1 MRHLIGACL
10 LLLGL
15 TACDLSSIN
24 SPYTEQFEDES
35 VLYSSFSI
43 RPKHLDPA
51 RSYSSNEAQ
60 FTAQIYEPPLQYHY
74 LKRPYTLIPLAANS
88 LPTVNYYNAEGVR
101 LDGEINIHDLA
112 YSIYEISIKPGIQ
125 YQPHPAFSR
134 ISNGEFEYHELN
146 DDELT
151 TIQTLSDF
159 KNTDTRELVAADYVY
174 QVKRLA
180 HPDIHSPILSLMA
193 EHIVG
198 LTEFSQQLQQQKQ
211 AGQSIDLQSFD
222 ISGVELIDKYRYQ
235 IKVKGKYPQ
244 LNYWLA
250 MPFFA
255 PMPWEADL
263 FYQQAGLKKKNISL
277 DWYPVGTG
285 PYYLTENNPNRRMV
299 LTKNPNFHGELYP
312 SQGEKGDQASGL
324 LEDATNE
331 MPFINKVIFSLEK
344 ESIPLWNKFL
354 QGYYDASGIN
364 SDSFDQAIQV
374 GGGGDFNLS
383 KGMIE
388 KNIKLKTAIE
398 TSTYYMGFNMLDSVV
413 GGYSEQAKKL
423 RQAISIAID
432 YEEYISIF
440 TNGRGTAAQGP
451 IPPGMFGHIEGEEG
465 INPYVYEWKNN
476 VAKRKS
482 IRDAKQLLIEA
493 GYPNGRDENT
503 GKPLILHL
511 DVPASGPDAKARFD
525 WVRKQFQKLDIQLV
539 IRNTDYNRFQ
549 EKMRKGQ
556 AQIFQWGWNADYPDP
571 ENFLFLLYGPNGKV
585 NDQGENA
592 ANYQNIIFDE
602 LFEKM
607 RTMDN
612 GDERQKIIDKML
624 EALHKDSPWVWGYHP
639 KQFYLYH
646 AWNKNIKPNLMAN
659 NTLKYRRLDA
669 ELRQQQQQQW
679 NTPILWPLAMIFL
692 IILVLLIPA
701 ITMYRNKNHTK
712 ITIEK

>member
-24 SPYTEQFEDES
+24 SPYTEQFEDAS

-51 RSYSSNEAQ
+51 RSYSSSEAQ

-88 LPTVNYYNAEGVR
+88 LPTVNYYNAEGLR
-101 LDGEINIHDLA
+101 LDGEVKIQDIA
-112 YSIYEISIKPGIQ
+112 YSIYEISIKSGIQ

-134 ISNGEFEYHELN
+134 KNSGEFEYHELN

-151 TIQTLSDF
+151 TIQSLSDF

-174 QVKRLA
+174 QIKRLA

-211 AGQSIDLQSFD
+211 VGQSIDLQNFD

-263 FYQQAGLKKKNISL
+263 FYQQVGLKKKNISL

-324 LEDATNE
+324 LQDAGNE

-388 KNIKLKTAIE
+388 KNIELKTAIE
-398 TSTYYMGFNMLDSVV
+398 TSTFYMGFNMLDSVV
-413 GGYSEQAKKL
+413 GGYSEQAQKL

-440 TNGRGTAAQGP
+440 TNGRGTPAQGP
-451 IPPGMFGHIEGEEG
+451 IPPGMFGHIEGKEG
-465 INPYVYEWKNN
+465 INPYVYEWQNN

-482 IRDAKQLLIEA
+482 INDAKQLLIEA

-525 WVRKQFQKLDIQLV
+525 WVRKQFQKLDVQLV

-612 GDERQKIIDKML
+612 GDERQKIIDQML
-624 EALHKDSPWVWGYHP
+624 EVLHKDSPWVWGYHP

-669 ELRQQQQQQW
+669 ERRQQQQQQW
-679 NTPILWPLAMIFL
+679 NAPILWPLAMVFL

-712 ITIEK
+712 IKIEK

>member
-1 MRHLIGACL
+1 MRHLLGACL

-15 TACDLSSIN
+15 AACELNLVN
-24 SPYTEQFEDES
+24 SPYTDQLEDES
-35 VLYSSFSI
+35 ILYSSFSI

-51 RSYSSNEAQ
+51 RSYSSSEAQ

-74 LKRPYTLIPLAANS
+74 LKRPYTLIPLTATE
-88 LPTVNYYNAEGVR
+88 LPTVSYYNAEDEL
-101 LDGEINIHDLA
+101 LDGEIKIEDIT
-112 YSIYEISIKPGIQ
+112 YSIYDVSIKSGIH
-125 YQPHPAFSR
+125 YQPHPSFSR
-134 ISNGEFEYHELN
+134 KTDGEFEYHKLTDN
-146 DDELT
+146 ELT
-151 TIQTLSDF
+151 GIKTISDF
-159 KNTDTRELVAADYVY
+159 KNTDSRELQAADYVY
-174 QVKRLA
+174 QIKRLA

-198 LTEFSQQLQQQKQ
+198 LREFAQQLQQQKQ
-211 AGQSIDLQSFD
+211 AGKSIDLKEFD
-222 ISGVELIDKYRYQ
+222 ISGVRLVDKYRYQ

-250 MPFFA
+250 MPFFG
-255 PMPWEADL
+255 PMPWEADV
-263 FYQQAGLKKKNISL
+263 FYQQKGLKKKNISL

-312 SQGEKGDQASGL
+312 EDGEEADLASGL
-324 LEDATNE
+324 LDDAAKE
-331 MPFINKVIFSLEK
+331 LPFIDKVIFSLEK

-374 GGGGDFNLS
+374 GAGGEFGLS
-383 KGMIE
+383 EDMI
-388 KNIKLKTAIE
+388 KKDIKLKTAIE
-398 TSTYYMGFNMLDSVV
+398 TSTFYMGFNMLDSVV
-413 GGYSEQAKKL
+413 GGYSERAQKL

-451 IPPGMFGHIEGEEG
+451 IPPGMFGHIEGKEG
-465 INPYVYEWKNN
+465 INPYVYDWQNN
-476 VAKRKS
+476 LAKRKPVK
-482 IRDAKQLLIEA
+482 DAKRLLKEA

-525 WVRKQFQKLDIQLV
+525 WMRKQFQKLDIQLV

-549 EKMRKGQ
+549 EKMRQGQ

-585 NDQGENA
+585 NSLGENA
-592 ANYQNIIFDE
+592 ANYQNSDFDE
-602 LFEKM
+602 LFEQM

-612 GDERQKIIDKML
+612 GEQRQKIIDQML
-624 EALHKDSPWVWGYHP
+624 TILHQDSPWIWGFHP

-646 AWNKNIKPNLMAN
+646 DWNQNIKPNLMAN
-659 NTLKYRRLDA
+659 NTLKYRRLDT

-679 NTPILWPLAMIFL
+679 NTPILWPLTMV
-692 IILVLLIPA
+692 IIIVLVLLAPA
-701 ITMYRNKNHTK
+701 VTMYRNKNHTK
-712 ITIEK
+712 IKFEK

>member
-24 SPYTEQFEDES
+24 SPYTEQFEDAS

-51 RSYSSNEAQ
+51 RSYSSSEAQ

-88 LPTVNYYNAEGVR
+88 LPTVNYYNAEGLR
-101 LDGEINIHDLA
+101 LDGEVKIQDIA
-112 YSIYEISIKPGIQ
+112 YSIYEISIKSGIQ

-134 ISNGEFEYHELN
+134 KTDGEFEYHELN

-151 TIQTLSDF
+151 AIKTLSDF

-174 QVKRLA
+174 QIKRLA

-211 AGQSIDLQSFD
+211 SGQRIDLQDFD

-263 FYQQAGLKKKNISL
+263 FYQQVGLKKKNISL

-324 LEDATNE
+324 LQDAGNE

-388 KNIKLKTAIE
+388 KNIELKTAIE
-398 TSTYYMGFNMLDSVV
+398 TSIFYMGFNMLDSVV
-413 GGYSEQAKKL
+413 GGYSEQAQKL

-440 TNGRGTAAQGP
+440 TNGRGTPAQGP
-451 IPPGMFGHIEGEEG
+451 IPPGMFGHIEGKEG
-465 INPYVYEWKNN
+465 INPYVYEWQNN

-482 IRDAKQLLIEA
+482 ISDAKQLLLEA

-525 WVRKQFQKLDIQLV
+525 WVRKQFQKLDVQLV

-612 GDERQKIIDKML
+612 GDERQKIIDQML
-624 EALHKDSPWVWGYHP
+624 EVLHKDSPWVWGYHP

-669 ELRQQQQQQW
+669 ERRQQQQQQW
-679 NTPILWPLAMIFL
+679 NAPILWPLAMVFL

-712 ITIEK
+712 IKIEK

>member
-1 MRHLIGACL
+1 MRHLIGCCL

-15 TACDLSSIN
+15 TACELSSIN
-24 SPYTEQFEDES
+24 SPYTEQLEGES
-35 VLYSSFSI
+35 VLYSSFSL

-51 RSYSSNEAQ
+51 RSYSSSEAQ

-74 LKRPYTLIPLAANS
+74 LKRPYTLIPLSARQ
-88 LPTVNYYNAEGVR
+88 LPTVNYYNAEGIR
-101 LDGEINIHDLA
+101 LEGEIKTQDIA
-112 YSIYEISIKPGIQ
+112 YSIYEVSIKSGIH

-134 ISNGEFEYHELN
+134 KTNGEFEYHSLN

-151 TIQTLSDF
+151 IIKTLSDF

-174 QVKRLA
+174 QIKRLA

-198 LTEFSQQLQQQKQ
+198 LTEFSQQLRQQKQ
-211 AGQSIDLQSFD
+211 KGQHIDLKNID
-222 ISGVELIDKYRYQ
+222 ISGVALIDKYRYQ

-263 FYQQAGLKKKNISL
+263 FYQQKGLKKKNISL

-312 SQGEKGDQASGL
+312 TEGEAGDQTSGL
-324 LEDATNE
+324 LEDAGKE
-331 MPFINKVIFSLEK
+331 MPFINKVVFSLEK

-374 GGGGDFNLS
+374 GVGGDFNLS
-383 KGMIE
+383 KEMIE

-398 TSTYYMGFNMLDSVV
+398 TSTFYMGFNMLDSVV
-413 GGYSEQAKKL
+413 GGYSERAQKL

-432 YEEYISIF
+432 YEEYVSIF

-451 IPPGMFGHIEGEEG
+451 IPPGMFGHIEGKEG
-465 INPYVYEWKNN
+465 INPYVYEWQTNL
-476 VAKRKS
+476 AKRKP
-482 IRDAKQLLIEA
+482 INDAKQLLTEA
-493 GYPNGRDENT
+493 GYPNGRDEKM
-503 GKPLILHL
+503 GKPLTLHL

-525 WVRKQFQKLDIQLV
+525 WIRKQFQKLDIQLV

-585 NDQGENA
+585 NAQGENA
-592 ANYQNIIFDE
+592 ANYQNIVFDE

-612 GDERQKIIDKML
+612 GNERQKIIDQML
-624 EALHKDSPWVWGYHP
+624 SVLHKDSPWIWGFHP

-679 NTPILWPLAMIFL
+679 NAPILWPLAMVFL

-701 ITMYRNKNHTK
+701 ITMYRNKNYTK
-712 ITIEK
+712 IMIEK

>member
-1 MRHLIGACL
+1 MRHLIGGCL

-24 SPYTEQFEDES
+24 SPYTEQLEDES
-35 VLYSSFSI
+35 VLYSSFSL

-51 RSYSSNEAQ
+51 RSYSSSEAQ

-74 LKRPYTLIPLAANS
+74 LKRPYTLIPLTANR
-88 LPTVNYYNAEGVR
+88 LPTVSYYNAEGIR
-101 LDGEINIHDLA
+101 LDGEIKTQDIA
-112 YSIYEISIKPGIQ
+112 YSIYEISIKSGIQ

-134 ISNGEFEYHELN
+134 KTNGDFEYHSLN
-146 DDELT
+146 DDELRA
-151 TIQTLSDF
+151 IKSLSDF

-174 QVKRLA
+174 QIKRLA

-198 LTEFSQQLQQQKQ
+198 LTEFSQQLQQQQQK
-211 AGQSIDLQSFD
+211 GQLIDLQKLD
-222 ISGVELIDKYRYQ
+222 ISGVELIDKYRYK

-263 FYQQAGLKKKNISL
+263 FYQQKGLKKKNISL

-285 PYYLTENNPNRRMV
+285 PYYLTENNPNRRME
-299 LTKNPNFHGELYP
+299 LTKNPNFHGENYP
-312 SQGEKGDQASGL
+312 TQGEKGDQAAGL
-324 LEDATNE
+324 LEDAAKE
-331 MPFINKVIFSLEK
+331 MPFINKVVFSLEK

-374 GGGGDFNLS
+374 GVGGDFSLS
-383 KGMIE
+383 KDMIE

-398 TSTYYMGFNMLDSVV
+398 TSTFYMGFNMLDSVV
-413 GGYSEQAKKL
+413 GGYSEQAQKL
-423 RQAISIAID
+423 RQAIAIAID

-451 IPPGMFGHIEGEEG
+451 IPPGIFGHIEGKEG
-465 INPYVYEWKNN
+465 INPYVYGWQNN
-476 VAKRKS
+476 LAKRKS
-482 IRDAKQLLIEA
+482 INDAKQLLTEA
-493 GYPNGRDENT
+493 GYSNGRDENT

-585 NDQGENA
+585 NAQGENA
-592 ANYQNIIFDE
+592 ANYKNLVFDE
-602 LFEKM
+602 LFEQM

-612 GDERQKIIDKML
+612 GDERQKMIDKML
-624 EALHKDSPWVWGYHP
+624 AILHKDSPWIWGYHP

-679 NTPILWPLAMIFL
+679 NAPILWPLAMVFSIV
-692 IILVLLIPA
+692 LVLLIPA
-701 ITMYRNKNHTK
+701 IMMYRNKNHTK
-712 ITIEK
+712 IKIEK